1 MDELEEIMGSV
12 RHHVKIATSGLM
24 QISNNV
30 KYTDLL
36 RYRITIVKS
45 FLADAM
51 RALDVIERNL
61 AEPPTGETGAE
72 LSE

>member
-1 MDELEEIMGSV
+1 MDELEEIMGAV
-12 RHHVKIATSGLM
+12 RYHVKIATSGLV
-24 QISNNV
+24 QIGNNA

-36 RYRITIVKS
+36 RYRISIAKS

-61 AEPPTGETGAE
+61 AEPPTGEPGPE